1 MALSQQ
7 KFREIVF
14 QLLYSQELGRPD
26 EALMT
31 ELMMTE
37 LAVSKKNV
45 RLAQERVHVIRE
57 HLSKIDPLIT
67 SVSTSYDFERIQ
79 TVTKNI
85 LRLGVFELFFDDQ
98 IPPKVAIAEAIRLSR
113 KFSTP
118 ESASFV
124 NALLDHLYQA
134 SLGSSVDPQQMAQ
147 HCQALMQ
154 SEQIASDVAQEQVM
168 DKNQPDEKREK
179 DIPYDNA

>member
-1 MALSQQ
+1 MALPLH

-14 QLLYSQELGRPD
+14 QLLYSQTIGTPD
-26 EALMT
+26 ETLMID
-31 ELMMTE
+31 LIMGE

-45 RLAQERVHVIRE
+45 RLAQEKVHLIQE
-57 HLSKIDPLIT
+57 NLPEIDRLIS

-85 LRLGVFELFFDDQ
+85 LRLGIFELFYDEL

-113 KFSTP
+113 KFNTP

-124 NALLDHLYQA
+124 NALLDHLYKK
-134 SLGSSVDPQQMAQ
+134 SLGEEGDPQQLAEFTQ
-147 HCQALMQ
+147 ELAK
-154 SEQIASDVAQEQVM
+154 SEKFASDIALEVPPVEIKSQI
-168 DKNQPDEKREK
+168 DFPN
-179 DIPYDNA
+179 DNP